1 MKLLSLGLILLG
13 VSACKKSN
21 FSGNLGTC
29 KSVYET
35 TSTSIIIDED
45 STATFCLLEG
55 FTYKIDITS
64 LNLSNIEW
72 NTGDSTNLISIN
84 EPGTYEGNGIN
95 NNNDTISFTFDAI
108 NCIEN
113 IYIPNVFTPNG
124 DARND
129 NWQPK
134 FAYSTICEGNYQLSI
149 FNTYHQLIFN
159 TNKANLAWD
168 GTYKGVSSPQG
179 VYHYI
184 IQYKRE
190 DGEAFEKKGQLF
202 LMR

>member
-13 VSACKKSN
+13 FSACKKSN

-35 TSTSIIIDED
+35 ADTSIIINED
-45 STATFCLLEG
+45 TTFCLLNG
-55 FTYKIDITS
+55 FSYQIDITS
-64 LNLSNIEW
+64 LNLSNIQW

-129 NWQPK
+129 NWKAK
-134 FAYSTICEGNYQLSI
+134 FSYSTICEENYQLSI
-149 FNTYHQLIFN
+149 FNTYHQLVFS
-159 TNKANLAWD
+159 TSKANLAWD
-168 GTYKGVSSPQG
+168 GTYKGTSSPQG
-179 VYHYI
+179 IYHYI

-190 DGEAFEKKGQLF
+190 DGEAFEKEGQFL

>member
-1 MKLLSLGLILLG
+1 MC
-13 VSACKKSN
+13 AR
-21 FSGNLGTC
+21 

-35 TSTSIIIDED
+35 ADTSIIINED
-45 STATFCLLEG
+45 TTFCLLDG
-55 FTYKIDITS
+55 FSYKIDITS

-72 NTGDSTNLISIN
+72 NTGDSVNLIAIN
-84 EPGTYEGNGIN
+84 EHGTYEGTGVN
-95 NNNDTISFTFDAI
+95 NNNDTISFSFYAQ
-108 NCIEN
+108 NCSN
-113 IYIPNVFTPNG
+113 HIYIPNSFTANG
-124 DARND
+124 DGQND
-129 NWQPK
+129 NWKPK
-134 FAYSTICEGNYQLSI
+134 FSYSTICEENYQLSI
-149 FNTYHQLIFN
+149 FNTYHQLVFS
-159 TNKANLAWD
+159 TSKANLAWD